1 MELDFCGKNV
11 GQIRECPPPPAFG
24 RSGCMPLWQIYRHE
38 ETDFAF
44 DVIANEQLTV

>member
-1 MELDFCGKNV
+1 MELDFCGKKGRPDKRV
-11 GQIRECPPPPAFG
+11 PPPAFG